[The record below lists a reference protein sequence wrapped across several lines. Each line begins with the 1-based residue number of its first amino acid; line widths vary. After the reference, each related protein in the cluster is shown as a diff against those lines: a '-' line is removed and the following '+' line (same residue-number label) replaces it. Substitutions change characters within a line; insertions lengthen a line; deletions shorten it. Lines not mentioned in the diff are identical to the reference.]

1 MTEVQARPGDHQ
13 PGQQPPSQA
22 PGRTSYLGLLRMPGA
37 AGFSVAGMI
46 GRMPMAMFGLGTV
59 LLISSVTGS
68 YGLAGAVAA
77 AGSVG
82 YAICAPLAGRLADA
96 LGQDRVLRPL
106 ATLFG
111 VASAAFVA
119 SAELRAPLWA
129 LVVAGGLAGA
139 SMPSIGSM
147 VRTRWSNLLRGDPVL
162 MQTAFALESVAD
174 ELIFVVGP
182 ALVTVLATQ
191 IFPAAGVLV
200 AAALCLAGTLLFAAQ
215 RRTQP
220 AAHPHQPRGQAGQA
234 GRVARRAGRAARR
247 AGPQARRAGR
257 AASRGLRV
265 RLPAVPSP
273 ALVTLAPMYLFLG
286 AMFAT
291 IDLSTVD
298 FAQQHHHKPLAGIL
312 LATYAGGSAIG
323 GLWYG
328 SRSWRVPL
336 ERRFTVTL
344 CCTVACVASFWALP
358 GLPQLAGVL
367 LVSGLTISPTLMA
380 GYGLVE
386 RQATASR
393 RTEGMAWLSST
404 VSVGVA
410 GGSAIAGQLIDAG
423 GARWGYLFAAG
434 CGVLAVVVCLLGLPR
449 LRATGVADPAEW
461 ADAQYGQA

>member
-13 PGQQPPSQA
+13 PGQQSPDQVT
-22 PGRTSYLGLLRMPGA
+22 GGTTYLSLLRRPGA
-37 AGFSVAGMI
+37 AGFSLAGMV

-59 LLISSVTGS
+59 LLISSVTGR

-77 AGSVG
+77 AGSIG

-96 LGQDRVLRPL
+96 NGQDRVLRPL
-106 ATLFG
+106 AALFG
-111 VASAAFVA
+111 VATAAFVA
-119 SAELRAPLWA
+119 SAELHAPQWA
-129 LVVAGGLAGA
+129 LVLAGGLAGA

-147 VRTRWSNLLRGDPVL
+147 VRTRWSNLLRGDPRL
-162 MQTAFALESVAD
+162 MHTAFALESVAD

-182 ALVTVLATQ
+182 ALVTLLATQ
-191 IFPAAGVLV
+191 VFPAAGVLV
-200 AAALCLAGTLLFAAQ
+200 AAALCLTGTLLFAAQ

-220 AAHPHQPRGQAGQA
+220 PVHPRPPGRPAGGQ
-234 GRVARRAGRAARR
+234 GR
-247 AGPQARRAGR
+247 
-257 AASRGLRV
+257 RGLRG
-265 RLPAVPSP
+265 RLPAVPSL
-273 ALVTLAPMYLFLG
+273 ALVTLAPMYLFIG

-291 IDLSTVD
+291 IDLSTVA

-336 ERRFTVTL
+336 ELRFTVTL

-358 GLPQLAGVL
+358 GLPQLGAVL
-367 LVSGLTISPTLMA
+367 LVSGLFISPTLMA

-386 RQATASR
+386 RQTTASR

-410 GGSAIAGQLIDAG
+410 AGSAVAGQLIDAG
-423 GARWGYLFAAG
+423 GARRGYEFAAA
-434 CGVLAVVVCLLGLPR
+434 CGVLAVAVCVLGLPR

-461 ADAQYGQA
+461 ADAQDRQG

>member
-1 MTEVQARPGDHQ
+1 MTEVQARPGDGQ
-13 PGQQPPSQA
+13 PGTPGSGRQQPGPA
-22 PGRTSYLGLLRMPGA
+22 GRTSYLRLLRMPGA
-37 AGFSVAGMI
+37 AGFSVAGMV

-59 LLISSVTGS
+59 LLISSVTGK

-77 AGSVG
+77 AGSIG
-82 YAICAPLAGRLADA
+82 YAICAPLAGRLSDA
-96 LGQDRVLRPL
+96 LGQDRVLRPM
-106 ATLFG
+106 AALFG
-111 VASAAFVA
+111 AATAMFVA
-119 SAELRAPLWA
+119 SAELHAPRWA
-129 LVVAGGLAGA
+129 LVLAGGLAGA

-147 VRTRWSNLLRGDPVL
+147 VRTRWSTLLRGDQGL
-162 MQTAFALESVAD
+162 LQTAFALESVAD

-191 IFPAAGVLV
+191 VFPAAGVLV
-200 AAALCLAGTLLFAAQ
+200 SAALCLTGTLLFAAQ

-220 AAHPHQPRGQAGQA
+220 PAHPRQRQPHHPA
-234 GRVARRAGRAARR
+234 GRPRR
-247 AGPQARRAGR
+247 
-257 AASRGLRV
+257 RGLRA
-265 RLPAVPSP
+265 RLPTAPSR

-291 IDLSTVD
+291 IDLSTVA

-312 LATYAGGSAIG
+312 LGTYAGGSAIG

-328 SRSWRVPL
+328 SRSWRAPL
-336 ERRFTVTL
+336 ERRFTITL

-380 GYGLVE
+380 GYGLIE
-386 RQATASR
+386 RQATAGR

-404 VSVGVA
+404 ISIGVA

-423 GARWGYLFAAG
+423 GARWGYEFAAS
-434 CGVLAVVVCLLGLPR
+434 CGLLAVAVCLLGLSR
-449 LRATGVADPAEW
+449 LRATPVADPAQW
-461 ADAQYGQA
+461 ADARDGRA